1 MQPQSTQR
9 ATFKPRVRRL
19 GEGRYLV
26 ESASRPGLGHPCTA
40 RSCNCPGFS
49 YRGLCRH
56 VTLVRAIEPA
66 MRRWYGQA
74 TAPRVATTTAA
85 PVADAAALAQLAQ
98 ARRALADSDPRSDE
112 YVGYLRAVDR
122 AERAIAALEASAC
135 RAA

>member
-26 ESASRPGLGHPCTA
+26 ESQSKPGVGHPCTA
-40 RSCNCPGFS
+40 SSCNCPGFA

-56 VTLVRAIEPA
+56 VKLVRAIEPP

-74 TAPRVATTTAA
+74 ITTPAAA
-85 PVADAAALAQLAQ
+85 PVAEAERLLAQLAQ
-98 ARRALADSDPRSDE
+98 ARRALGDTDPRADE
-112 YVGYLRAVDR
+112 YTVYLRAVDR
-122 AERAIAALEASAC
+122 AERAVAALEASAL